1 MVCDLRK
8 HMGTPPRL
16 PSQLATA
23 CGFQAQEKQLHT
35 RTFPGLP
42 RHQNVPCPLK
52 PLPTSAVPHPTLT
65 YRLTARLR
73 SHILLPVTTPGRGD
87 AGGCGTPS
95 WGTDVSARRQVVLPG
110 QLPSR
115 VPEVADKIPAAGRRP
130 GASRPLR
137 RLGMLVRVALG
148 AR

>member
-1 MVCDLRK
+1 M
-8 HMGTPPRL
+8 
-16 PSQLATA
+16 
-23 CGFQAQEKQLHT
+23 

-42 RHQNVPCPLK
+42 RRQSVPCPLK

-65 YRLTARLR
+65 YRLTDRVR
-73 SHILLPVTTPGRGD
+73 SHILLPVTTPGCGD

-95 WGTDVSARRQVVLPG
+95 RGADVSARRQVVLPG

-115 VPEVADKIPAAGRRP
+115 VPEVTDETPAAGGRP

-137 RLGMLVRVALG
+137 RLGMLVRVTLG